1 MNLATL
7 APRLLLWQFQTFSV
21 SVSLLSAVAFPLV
34 LQNWE
39 SIPVTFCLCNDV
51 RLVDFDAFC
60 EPSVNWP
67 VGWEDYDMFLAK
79 CSRG

>member
-1 MNLATL
+1 MAV
-7 APRLLLWQFQTFSV
+7 PDFSV

>member
-1 MNLATL
+1 
-7 APRLLLWQFQTFSV
+7 
-21 SVSLLSAVAFPLV
+21 
-34 LQNWE
+34 
-39 SIPVTFCLCNDV
+39 V

-60 EPSVNWP
+60 VPSVNWP